1 MSLMG
6 GFVLVVF
13 NGLVFAVLAR
23 VAAVADLRKALREKG
38 PIAEGD
44 GTSYS
49 RLTGLIGAA
58 MVTALYWAVGNLALY
73 KAFTGAPDVDASI
86 RAFVPLFLIGS
97 ALFLPYAFNQ
107 IKSAFGVVGMG
118 AAALKAAA
126 ESGAGGGLGLGPP
139 ALPLAAPLTV
149 LVCNVS
155 TSVGDADFARAV
167 AAIGVQVTQHFGP
180 VWGVGATLVP
190 ARLAL
195 NGLKANVDGVAHAV
209 IYVGD
214 AAEDPTLGVSGAYGY
229 HSLTHGALPYAFVYL
244 DVCAKAKEPWTVT
257 LSHEVMELLADPNT
271 LTTVS
276 GPAPAGAPGATV
288 RYDLEVCDPTQG
300 DHYEI
305 DGVVVSNFVTK
316 AYFGLSPAAGATNHL
331 GLPLAPFGV
340 RPLGYIQYE
349 DLLGAHQVNGANVD
363 KARLAARAM
372 LAGYR
377 RNARR
382 GAALTRHV

>member
-1 MSLMG
+1 
-6 GFVLVVF
+6 V
-13 NGLVFAVLAR
+13 
-23 VAAVADLRKALREKG
+23 
-38 PIAEGD
+38 EG
-44 GTSYS
+44 
-49 RLTGLIGAA
+49 A
-58 MVTALYWAVGNLALY
+58 
-73 KAFTGAPDVDASI
+73 I

-107 IKSAFGVVGMG
+107 IKTAFGVVGMG
-118 AAALKAAA
+118 AAALKAAGG
-126 ESGAGGGLGLGPP
+126 GAAPGLGLGPP
-139 ALPLAAPLTV
+139 AVPFAAPLTI
-149 LVCNVS
+149 LVVNVS
-155 TSVGDADFARAV
+155 TSIGDAEFARAV
-167 AAIGVQVTQHFGP
+167 AAVGVQVSQHFAP
-180 VWGVGATLVP
+180 AWGQAATLVP

-214 AAEDPTLGVSGAYGY
+214 ASSDPTVGVAGAYGY

-244 DVCAKAKEPWTVT
+244 DVCAKAKEPWSCT
-257 LSHEVMELLADPNT
+257 LSHEVLELLADPNT

-276 GPAPAGAPGATV
+276 GPAPNGPPGQTV

-305 DGVVVSNFVTK
+305 DGIAVSNFVTK
-316 AYFGLSPAAGATNHL
+316 AYFGLSPAAAATNHL

-349 DLLGAHQVNGANVD
+349 DLLGAHQVNGPQVD
-363 KARLAARAM
+363 KARIAARAM

-382 GAALTRHV
+382 TAAFKSHV